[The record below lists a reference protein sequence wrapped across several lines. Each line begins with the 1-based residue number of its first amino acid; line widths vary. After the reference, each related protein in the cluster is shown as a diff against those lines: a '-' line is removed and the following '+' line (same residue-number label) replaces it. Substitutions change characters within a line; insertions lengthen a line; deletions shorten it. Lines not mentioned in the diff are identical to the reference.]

1 MMKQLRNIISVIILA
16 GLALTGCRK
25 GDRIVPPEVTP
36 VDTAKPGSAYNGFY
50 LLNEGNMGSNK
61 STLDYYDYTAGIYK
75 SNIYATA
82 NPAAVKELGDVG
94 NDLAIY
100 GSKLYAVIN
109 ISNKVEVM
117 DAASTKR
124 IKQINIL
131 NCRYITFANGKVYVS
146 SYAGPVLIE
155 PNAPI
160 GFVAEIDTA
169 TLEITRKVIVGYQP
183 EEMAVVGNKLYVAN
197 SGGYR
202 VPNYD
207 HTVSV
212 IDLNTFKEIKKIDVA
227 INLDRLKADT
237 DGDIYVTSRG
247 DYYNIPS
254 RLFLIDTKTD
264 VVKKQF
270 DIPVSNLWISG
281 DTAYVYGSVFS
292 YNTGKWTITYNMVN
306 VKTETVLSTNF
317 ITDGTDKT
325 IRMPYGIAVNPAT
338 REIFLTDAK
347 DYVSSG
353 VLCCFSPAGK
363 KKWSVT
369 TGEIPAHI
377 AFVSGTK

>member
-61 STLDYYDYTAGIYK
+61 STLDYYDYTTGIYK

-94 NDLAIY
+94 NDLTIY

-131 NCRYITFANGKVYVS
+131 NCRYITFANGKAYVS

-207 HTVSV
+207 RTVSV
-212 IDLNTFKEIKKIDVA
+212 IDLNTFREIKKIDVA

-264 VVKKQF
+264 AVKKQF

-306 VKTETVLSTNF
+306 VKTETVLNTNF

-325 IRMPYGIAVNPAT
+325 IRMPYGIGVNPAT

-353 VLCCFSPAGK
+353 VLYCFSPAGK

-377 AFVSGTK
+377 AFVSGTR